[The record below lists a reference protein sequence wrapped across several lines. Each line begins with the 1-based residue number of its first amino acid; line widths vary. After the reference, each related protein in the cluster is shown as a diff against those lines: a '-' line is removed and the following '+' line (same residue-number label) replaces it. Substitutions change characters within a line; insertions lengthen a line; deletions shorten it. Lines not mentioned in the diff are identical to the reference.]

1 MPATDFGELKAPLL
15 QAERRAAG
23 TAAAAS
29 AVRASTENS
38 HSATGLWARFLA
50 VFQEPDSITTGPNR
64 AVGRPGGSEPDA
76 AAPALKTLYRVMA
89 ADEIERIVLILRRW
103 SMNSAIL
110 VGTPGVRRT
119 AIAEGVAWRVAAGVV
134 PKARVV
140 EIAGKEGYD
149 AFLERLEKAEADD
162 YWEVVLFIEDVHLLL
177 GSAKGV
183 TDLLKSGMEDGYFH
197 CVCTTT
203 LEEYR
208 KHVQKDAA
216 FERLFQKVHVQ
227 EPSLLETISVLQGL
241 KNQYQKRHN
250 AVIEDAA
257 IVAAA
262 RLANRHITGQ
272 QSPYKAID
280 LIAEACAAAR
290 MQADNLLKENGTEKC
305 PEIAR
310 KKVTVSAGQIAQVV
324 SEWTSIPANSFAQ
337 DEKEKLIHL
346 ADSLHKRVVGQQE
359 AVNLVAQAVL
369 RSKSG
374 QNQPSQPIVSFLFL
388 GSTGVGKTELAKA
401 LAEQLFDSETMLIRL
416 NMADFFGIH
425 AIQRLIGAPPSYQGR
440 DGGGQLTDK
449 VRKLPYSV
457 ILLNEIEKAGPEVF
471 QILLQL
477 LGDGVLTDGK
487 GRTVN
492 FKNTIII
499 MTSSVGADILTK
511 AMTSEKSL
519 DAARGLVIK
528 QAGERLEPDLVSML
542 SGIVVFEPLS
552 QDNMREVAKIQ
563 MKGIIDHFSDKG
575 ITVFASDSALDVAL
589 SLSHNPVYGARPII
603 RWLQMK
609 VTNKLHEMLIKGELA
624 ADAAV
629 IVDATEDK
637 KDLQYI
643 VVKDAA
649 PPAAGEAVMDSRTE
663 ASEVDQSCMFM

>member
-1 MPATDFGELKAPLL
+1 MTSVLAGLELVASLCFLRPPGPPTLRRCSPYLLLVFRLDSATRRHARHRFWGAEGPTLAGRAP
-15 QAERRAAG
+15 RRG
-23 TAAAAS
+23 HRAAAAS

-208 KHVQKDAA
+208 RKHVQKDAA

-262 RLANRHITGQ
+262 RLANRHITG
-272 QSPYKAID
+272 A
-280 LIAEACAAAR
+280 
-290 MQADNLLKENGTEKC
+290 LK
-305 PEIAR
+305 
-310 KKVTVSAGQIAQVV
+310 
-324 SEWTSIPANSFAQ
+324 F
-337 DEKEKLIHL
+337 
-346 ADSLHKRVVGQQE
+346 
-359 AVNLVAQAVL
+359 
-369 RSKSG
+369 
-374 QNQPSQPIVSFLFL
+374 
-388 GSTGVGKTELAKA
+388 
-401 LAEQLFDSETMLIRL
+401 
-416 NMADFFGIH
+416 
-425 AIQRLIGAPPSYQGR
+425 
-440 DGGGQLTDK
+440 
-449 VRKLPYSV
+449 
-457 ILLNEIEKAGPEVF
+457 
-471 QILLQL
+471 
-477 LGDGVLTDGK
+477 
-487 GRTVN
+487 
-492 FKNTIII
+492 
-499 MTSSVGADILTK
+499 
-511 AMTSEKSL
+511 
-519 DAARGLVIK
+519 
-528 QAGERLEPDLVSML
+528 
-542 SGIVVFEPLS
+542 
-552 QDNMREVAKIQ
+552 
-563 MKGIIDHFSDKG
+563 
-575 ITVFASDSALDVAL
+575 
-589 SLSHNPVYGARPII
+589 
-603 RWLQMK
+603 
-609 VTNKLHEMLIKGELA
+609 
-624 ADAAV
+624 
-629 IVDATEDK
+629 
-637 KDLQYI
+637 
-643 VVKDAA
+643 
-649 PPAAGEAVMDSRTE
+649 
-663 ASEVDQSCMFM
+663 

>member
-1 MPATDFGELKAPLL
+1 
-15 QAERRAAG
+15 
-23 TAAAAS
+23 
-29 AVRASTENS
+29 
-38 HSATGLWARFLA
+38 
-50 VFQEPDSITTGPNR
+50 
-64 AVGRPGGSEPDA
+64 
-76 AAPALKTLYRVMA
+76 
-89 ADEIERIVLILRRW
+89 
-103 SMNSAIL
+103 
-110 VGTPGVRRT
+110 
-119 AIAEGVAWRVAAGVV
+119 
-134 PKARVV
+134 
-140 EIAGKEGYD
+140 
-149 AFLERLEKAEADD
+149 
-162 YWEVVLFIEDVHLLL
+162 
-177 GSAKGV
+177 
-183 TDLLKSGMEDGYFH
+183 
-197 CVCTTT
+197 
-203 LEEYR
+203 
-208 KHVQKDAA
+208 
-216 FERLFQKVHVQ
+216 
-227 EPSLLETISVLQGL
+227 
-241 KNQYQKRHN
+241 
-250 AVIEDAA
+250 
-257 IVAAA
+257 
-262 RLANRHITGQ
+262 
-272 QSPYKAID
+272 
-280 LIAEACAAAR
+280 

-310 KKVTVSAGQIAQVV
+310 KKVTVSAGQI
-324 SEWTSIPANSFAQ
+324 AQ

-369 RSKSG
+369 
-374 QNQPSQPIVSFLFL
+374 
-388 GSTGVGKTELAKA
+388 
-401 LAEQLFDSETMLIRL
+401 
-416 NMADFFGIH
+416 
-425 AIQRLIGAPPSYQGR
+425 SYQGR

-457 ILLNEIEKAGPEVF
+457 ILLNEIEKAGPE
-471 QILLQL
+471 
-477 LGDGVLTDGK
+477 
-487 GRTVN
+487 
-492 FKNTIII
+492 
-499 MTSSVGADILTK
+499 
-511 AMTSEKSL
+511 
-519 DAARGLVIK
+519 
-528 QAGERLEPDLVSML
+528 AGERLEPDLVSML